1 MKTAEQVR
9 TETDIAQQ
17 MSYIKSKDNIMNYL
31 ERQIF
36 QASRRGEYEIK
47 VNLNSLENFVC
58 IPENATFT
66 FKQIINAIFTEM
78 EDNLGYS
85 IDIES
90 LITNVIISWES
101 DTTQKTK

>member
-47 VNLNSLENFVC
+47 VNLNNLESFVC
-58 IPENATFT
+58 VPANATFT
-66 FKQIINAIFTEM
+66 FKQIINAIFGEM
-78 EDNLGYS
+78 KDNLGYS
-85 IDIES
+85 IDDQS
-90 LITNVIISWES
+90 LITSVIISWEGN
-101 DTTQKTK
+101 TAPKVN